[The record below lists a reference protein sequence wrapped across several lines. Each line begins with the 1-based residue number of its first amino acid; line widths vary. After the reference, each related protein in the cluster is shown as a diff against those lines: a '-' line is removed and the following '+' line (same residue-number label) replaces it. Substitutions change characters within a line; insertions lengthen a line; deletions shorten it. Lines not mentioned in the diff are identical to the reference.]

1 MIKSMTGFGKTKL
14 ETNNKVLNVEIR
26 TLNSKQLDLNIR
38 MPYLY
43 KEKELE
49 IRSLLGKQLV
59 RGKIDLS
66 INIEQSS
73 VDSVPELNKDLAI
86 KYFDQFKELSKE
98 LNIEVPADPFSIL
111 MKMPEIL
118 TSSKEELKKEE
129 WEDLLQG
136 IKNTITKVD
145 EFRSQEGS
153 HLNIDFVQRIN
164 EIQNLLTQ
172 VESFEEARVPRI
184 KERINANLKTFVED
198 LSNDKNRL
206 EQEMIFYLE
215 KLDVTEEKVRLAKHC
230 DYFLET
236 LNNEENAGKKLGF
249 ITQEIGREINTLG
262 SKANDA
268 DIQKIVV
275 LMKDN
280 LEKIKEQLFN
290 IL

>member
-14 ETNNKVLNVEIR
+14 ETNNKVLNIEIR

-43 KEKELE
+43 KEKELG
-49 IRSLLGKQLV
+49 IRSLLGKELV

-73 VDSVPELNKDLAI
+73 VDSVPELNNQLAA
-86 KYFDQFKELSKE
+86 KYFSQLKELSKE
-98 LNIEVPADPFSIL
+98 LNIETPADPLSIL

-118 TSSKEELKKEE
+118 TSSKEELNKEE
-129 WEDLLQG
+129 WEDLLKG
-136 IKNTITKVD
+136 IKDSIVKVD

-153 HLNIDFVQRIN
+153 HLNIDFVKRIK
-164 EIQNLLTQ
+164 EIQDLLIQ
-172 VESFEEARVPRI
+172 VEPFENARVPRI
-184 KERINANLKTFVED
+184 KERINTNLKNFVQD

-215 KLDVTEEKVRLAKHC
+215 KLDVTEEKIRLAKHC

-236 LNNEENAGKKLGF
+236 LELENNAGKKLGF
-249 ITQEIGREINTLG
+249 ISQEIGREINTLG

-280 LEKIKEQLFN
+280 LEKIKEQLLN

>member
-1 MIKSMTGFGKTKL
+1 
-14 ETNNKVLNVEIR
+14 
-26 TLNSKQLDLNIR
+26 

>member
-1 MIKSMTGFGKTKL
+1 MIKSMTGFGRTKL
-14 ETNNKVLNVEIR
+14 ETNNKVLNIEIR

-73 VDSVPELNKDLAI
+73 TDSVPEINKQLI
-86 KYFDQFKELSKE
+86 SNYFDQIKELSDE
-98 LNIEVPADPFSIL
+98 LNIEAPSDPFSIL
-111 MKMPEIL
+111 LKMPEIL

-129 WEDLLQG
+129 WEDLLKG
-136 IKNTITKVD
+136 IKDTIAKVD

-153 HLNIDFVQRIN
+153 HLIIDFVNRVN
-164 EIQNLLTQ
+164 EIQNLLDQILPYET
-172 VESFEEARVPRI
+172 ARVPRI
-184 KERINANLKTFVED
+184 KERINNNLKSFLED
-198 LSNDKNRL
+198 INKDKNRL

-215 KLDVTEEKVRLAKHC
+215 KLDLTEEKIRLAKHC
-230 DYFLET
+230 EYFLET
-236 LNNEENAGKKLGF
+236 INLEENAGKKLAF
-249 ITQEIGREINTLG
+249 ISQEIGREVNTLG

>member
-14 ETNNKVLNVEIR
+14 ETNNKVLNIEIR

-73 VDSVPELNKDLAI
+73 IDSVPEINKILASN
-86 KYFDQFKELSKE
+86 YFDQIKELSNE
-98 LNIEVPADPFSIL
+98 LNIEAPSDPFSIIL
-111 MKMPEIL
+111 KMPEIL

-129 WEDLLQG
+129 WEDLLKG
-136 IKNTITKVD
+136 IKDTIAKVD

-153 HLNIDFVQRIN
+153 HLIIDFVNRIN
-164 EIQNLLTQ
+164 EIQNLLD
-172 VESFEEARVPRI
+172 EILPFEKARVPRI
-184 KERINANLKTFVED
+184 KERINNNLRSFLED
-198 LSNDKNRL
+198 INKDKNRL

-215 KLDVTEEKVRLAKHC
+215 KLDLTEEKIRLAKHC
-230 DYFLET
+230 EYFLET
-236 LNNEENAGKKLGF
+236 INREENAGKKLAF
-249 ITQEIGREINTLG
+249 ISQEIGREVNTLG